1 VIPLLIVFGVI
12 LTLLLLLAAGVKNL
26 IYTCAPNEVLV
37 FYGGRRR
44 RMGERSF
51 GYSLVKGGTAIRNPI
66 FQQVA
71 RMDLTNMVI
80 DLTATNAY
88 AKGGIPLNVQGVA
101 NVKIAG
107 HEPLLNNAIE
117 RFLGKGRNEIVG
129 IAKATLEG
137 SLRGVIA
144 TLTPE
149 QINEDRA
156 LFSERLVQ
164 EVEQDMTALGLVVD
178 TLKIQNV
185 QDDVH
190 YLDSIGRKKNAETVS
205 GARIAEAVARADS
218 IVASSENLEREVQ
231 AQITAKI
238 EVAKADAQKRLTDA
252 TTRREALVAEENATV
267 AAAVAQAN
275 AEVLV
280 QRARIEQVRSRLEA
294 DVIRPAKAAC
304 EAAEATARASVAP
317 IIEEGKARAE
327 ALRTLAESWAHA
339 GDSAREIFLLQKIEP
354 IIRQLTATISDTP
367 IDKITVIDNRLN
379 SEGSINPGRLM
390 VLAEQLK
397 QVFGFDVVEKL
408 KGLGEGPKSIPAPSA
423 APIMHPAPI
432 EPELAEPKAAPPP
445 KVKDR

>member
-1 VIPLLIVFGVI
+1 VIPILIVFGVI

-44 RMGERSF
+44 RMGERSY

-80 DLTATNAY
+80 DLTAANAY
-88 AKGGIPLNVQGVA
+88 AKGGIPLSVQGVA

-117 RFLGKGRNEIVG
+117 RFLGKSRGEIVG

-137 SLRGVIA
+137 SLRGVLA

-156 LFSERLVQ
+156 LFAERLVQ

-190 YLDSIGRKKNAETVS
+190 YLDSIGRKKNAETIS
-205 GARIAEAVARADS
+205 TARIAEAVAKADS
-218 IVASSENLEREVQ
+218 IVAASENLEREVQ
-231 AQITAKI
+231 AQITAQI

-252 TTRREALVAEENATV
+252 LTRREALVAEENATV

-275 AEVLV
+275 AEVQV
-280 QRARIEQVRSRLEA
+280 QKARIDQVRSRLEA

-304 EAAEATARASVAP
+304 EAAEANARATVAP
-317 IIEEGKARAE
+317 IVEEGKARAE
-327 ALRTLAESWAHA
+327 ALKTLAESWSQA

-367 IDKITVIDNRLN
+367 IDKITVIDSRLN
-379 SEGSINPGRLM
+379 GDGGLNPGRLM
-390 VLAEQLK
+390 ALAEQVK
-397 QVFGFDVVEKL
+397 QVFGIDVVDKL
-408 KGLGEGPKSIPAPSA
+408 KGLGEGTKSVPVPSPA
-423 APIMHPAPI
+423 PAPI
-432 EPELAEPKAAPPP
+432 IEHVVEPKTAPPP
-445 KVKDR
+445 KVKER